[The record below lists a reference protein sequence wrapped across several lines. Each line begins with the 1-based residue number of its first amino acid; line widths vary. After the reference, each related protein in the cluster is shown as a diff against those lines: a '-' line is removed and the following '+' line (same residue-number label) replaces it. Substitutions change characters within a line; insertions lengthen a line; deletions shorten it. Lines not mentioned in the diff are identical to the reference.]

1 MLFSLIKNKNIG
13 YDKRFLMQG
22 KDKKKKQ
29 PFARENYIKIS

>member
-1 MLFSLIKNKNIG
+1 MLFSLIENKNIR

-22 KDKKKKQ
+22 KDNKKKQ